1 MGAGGRGCNP
11 WGQGPAFERP
21 VVQFQGLGVAL
32 GSHRD
37 PVGSGSS
44 PVCAS
49 GEGRFDSPEPQVR
62 NVTARCPPA
71 AEPGGAGRGHLR
83 TLAAPHALLR
93 VHCSPARALPTG
105 SLLPTPTPR
114 RRAGSS
120 ALTGLRRPRASRGV
134 HGASGPASPAAAPPR
149 KWTPAA
155 GPGRPGPPLV
165 QCRPDGRST
174 SGADAQASGALRA
187 ARLQHPQAPPPP
199 QSQAR
204 TGLRGH
210 RAGPGHP
217 ARASRTGARCS
228 FNPHQILRT
237 RCHLCFAGAVRGRL
251 DYFPPWYKN
260 CLMQ

>member
-1 MGAGGRGCNP
+1 MRQFRAPGAQRHCPLPPCSRAWWGGTRAPADAGCSARSARRPLQPGASAAHRLPPPHSHAPETRG
-11 WGQGPAFERP
+11 
-21 VVQFQGLGVAL
+21 
-32 GSHRD
+32 
-37 PVGSGSS
+37 
-44 PVCAS
+44 
-49 GEGRFDSPEPQVR
+49 
-62 NVTARCPPA
+62 
-71 AEPGGAGRGHLR
+71 
-83 TLAAPHALLR
+83 
-93 VHCSPARALPTG
+93 
-105 SLLPTPTPR
+105 PR
-114 RRAGSS
+114 RTYRAP
-120 ALTGLRRPRASRGV
+120 LRRPRASRGV

-204 TGLRGH
+204 TGLRRH

-217 ARASRTGARCS
+217 ERASRTRALCS

-237 RCHLCFAGAVRGRL
+237 GCQLCFPVAVRGRL